1 MKNKFLLF
9 FALLGLLAAVPAC
22 GGGAIKTEGVT
33 GVVTLD
39 GEPLP
44 NATVYFTPVDK
55 TSGAQ
60 QSVGRTNEAGEYKLQ
75 TLLGAADAGTTP
87 GDYVVTI
94 DCVDEV
100 ETGAMT
106 TDDDGN
112 DVPEMEE
119 IQRVPSRYLNGETS
133 GLTATVVKG
142 SNTFN
147 FDLTSEE

>member
-9 FALLGLLAAVPAC
+9 FALLGILATVPAC
-22 GGGAIKTEGVT
+22 GGGAIKTEGVS

-55 TSGAQ
+55 ASGAQ

-100 ETGAMT
+100 KTGGT
-106 TDDDGN
+106 TTNDDGEE
-112 DVPEMEE
+112 VPETEE

>member
-9 FALLGLLAAVPAC
+9 FALLGLLAALPAC
-22 GGGAIKTEGVT
+22 GGGAIKTEGVS

-75 TLLGAADAGTTP
+75 TLLGKADAGTTP

-100 ETGAMT
+100 ATGGT
-106 TDDDGN
+106 TTNDDGEE
-112 DVPEMEE
+112 VPEMEE

-133 GLTATVVKG
+133 GLKATVVKG
-142 SNTFN
+142 SNTFD
-147 FDLTSEE
+147 FALTSEE

>member
-9 FALLGLLAAVPAC
+9 FALIGLLATIPAC

-60 QSVGRTNEAGEYKLQ
+60 QSVGRTNELGEYKLQ